1 MFYKSKS
8 NHLLTILSILP
19 ILFFNALA
27 YDEENDVDK
36 SPQPPRLDSPEN
48 LKDFLTVVYVTII
61 MTILSLCGCSYVFYR
76 TYRQW
81 ILNKKR
87 SLPMIYLLPFY
98 TAFSDFLIN
107 IALFINIIH
116 TAIFAQIWDQPMCR
130 IISTVHW
137 GILTINLT
145 LYSVIASITYTRV
158 CCEIYFEYG
167 PYDYKLWLIVIG
179 ISATFQVIN
188 IPNHGARKF
197 WCFGRSGQIVSSSI
211 LFVLVTLSL
220 IVILFCYI
228 RILQSLMSKRDD
240 DESSITNADDELD
253 SAAMRKR
260 EEIEK
265 KEKRAAKKIISY
277 MLVFLLQW
285 TPVQIDDAWI
295 YILAATGQLL
305 GGIGNAVN
313 YILNEGYISRNSGS
327 ENEIVTNYE
336 TSNDD
341 EK

>member
-1 MFYKSKS
+1 MDTS
-8 NHLLTILSILP
+8 
-19 ILFFNALA
+19 
-27 YDEENDVDK
+27 
-36 SPQPPRLDSPEN
+36 SPQPPRLDTPEN
-48 LKDFLTVVYVTII
+48 MKDFHTVVYLTII
-61 MTILSLCGCSYVFYR
+61 MTMFSLCGCSYVFFR
-76 TYRQW
+76 TYKQW

-107 IALFINIIH
+107 VAFFVNIIH
-116 TAIFAQIWDQPMCR
+116 TAIYAEIWDQPMCR

-158 CCEIYFEYG
+158 CCEIYFVYG
-167 PYDYKLWLIVIG
+167 PYDYKLWLLVIG
-179 ISATFQVIN
+179 ISAIFQVIN

-197 WCFGRSGQIVSSSI
+197 C
-211 LFVLVTLSL
+211 
-220 IVILFCYI
+220 
-228 RILQSLMSKRDD
+228 
-240 DESSITNADDELD
+240 NADGELD
-253 SAAMRKR
+253 SAAIKKR
-260 EEIEK
+260 DEIEK

-285 TPVQIDDAWI
+285 TPVQIHLITRWFNIDDAWI

-313 YILNEGYISRNSGS
+313 YIFNEGYVTRSSSSESS
-327 ENEIVTNYE
+327 ENEI
-336 TSNDD
+336 
-341 EK
+341 

>member
-107 IALFINIIH
+107 IAFFINIIH

-145 LYSVIASITYTRV
+145 LYSVIA
-158 CCEIYFEYG
+158 
-167 PYDYKLWLIVIG
+167 
-179 ISATFQVIN
+179 
-188 IPNHGARKF
+188 
-197 WCFGRSGQIVSSSI
+197 
-211 LFVLVTLSL
+211 
-220 IVILFCYI
+220 
-228 RILQSLMSKRDD
+228 DD

-295 YILAATGQLL
+295 YVLAATGQLL

-313 YILNEGYISRNSGS
+313 YILNEGYISRNSSS